1 MALFGGKEINT
12 LGTKPGIGQKLPE
25 FTLVDKDLTP
35 KTLADF
41 DGKIKVFTI
50 VPSVDTGVCDA
61 QTRKFNEMFKDN
73 SDVVAITVSMDL
85 PFALSRFCGNAGIA
99 NAITLSDY
107 QTAQFGEQFG
117 VLFEGVR
124 LLQRAVVIAD
134 KTNTITYVEYMEE
147 STDAVNFN
155 AAAEAVN
162 QLI

>member
-1 MALFGGKEINT
+1 MALFGGTKINT
-12 LGTKPGIGQKLPE
+12 IGTPLEVGQKLPD
-25 FTLVDKDLTP
+25 FKLVDKDLTP

-61 QTRKFNEMFKDN
+61 QTRKFNEMYRNN
-73 SDVVAITVSMDL
+73 SEVATITVSMDL
-85 PFALSRFCGNAGIA
+85 PFALSRFCGNAGIE

-107 QTAQFGEQFG
+107 QTAQFGKDFG

-147 STDAVNFN
+147 SGNAVNFD
-155 AAAEAVN
+155 AAAQAVN
-162 QLI
+162 NLL